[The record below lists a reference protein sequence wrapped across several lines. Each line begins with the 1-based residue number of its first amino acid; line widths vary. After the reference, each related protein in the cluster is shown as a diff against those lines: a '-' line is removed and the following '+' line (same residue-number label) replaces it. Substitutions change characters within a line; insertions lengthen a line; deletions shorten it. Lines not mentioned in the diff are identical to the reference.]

1 MPIKGGVGYQLVTAG
16 GEGNSKAES
25 TFRQGSNSF
34 KKSKEISEKGF
45 ELKDMT
51 YEVVV
56 YCDEV
61 IKYVYYNVP
70 FCKIGELLL
79 SAKLCDKAHLAINEE
94 DERNSYLT

>member
-1 MPIKGGVGYQLVTAG
+1 
-16 GEGNSKAES
+16 
-25 TFRQGSNSF
+25 
-34 KKSKEISEKGF
+34 
-45 ELKDMT
+45 MT